1 MEYIVKVHVG
11 NMVYKTLK
19 LTLTEKAI
27 AALTKNSEVVIKA
40 IKRKITELVD
50 TYSWTHLE
58 LIGHGERAVV
68 RH

>member
-27 AALTKNSEVVIKA
+27 AALSKNTTAVINA
-40 IKRKITELVD
+40 IKRKITELAD
-50 TYSWTHLE
+50 TYSWTHIE